1 MNRLTYLAA
10 TVTLALTAGC
20 AAPANQP
27 LDQNTI
33 ISVRPAYPDGAK
45 AFVNQQNKL
54 QQDRRKKPLFGNW
67 FAKKPS
73 QPAGY
78 ECQTPAPPAKA
89 SSGKTFWDI
98 FNPAKWG
105 KNTQKTDTNQ
115 QQLQKTQ
122 QLQPG
127 RTRQGGPEAPAWNQS
142 APGQAQPAYEQMPPP
157 NITAPTSRPGWGG

>member
-1 MNRLTYLAA
+1 MGLPMARAVAA
-10 TVTLALTAGC
+10 D
-20 AAPANQP
+20 QP
-27 LDQNTI
+27 LDQSKI
-33 ISVRPAYPDGAK
+33 ISVRPAVPDGAK

-54 QQDRRKKPLFGNW
+54 EQDRRKKPLFGNW

-78 ECQTPAPPAKA
+78 ECQTAAPPPKA

-115 QQLQKTQ
+115 QQVNQQQLQKTQ

-127 RTRQGGPEAPAWNQS
+127 RTQQGGPEAPAWNQS